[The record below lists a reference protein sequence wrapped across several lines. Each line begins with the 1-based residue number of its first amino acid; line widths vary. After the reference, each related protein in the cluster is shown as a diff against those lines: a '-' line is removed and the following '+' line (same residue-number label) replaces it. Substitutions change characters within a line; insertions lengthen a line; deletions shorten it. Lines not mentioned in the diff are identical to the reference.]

1 MLLNSLPYH
10 LKERVR
16 TLSDHPV
23 REDGECV
30 LYWMHHAVRDHENP
44 ALDVAIHIASTLDIP
59 LLVYQGLA
67 GAHPYNSD
75 RHFTF
80 ILEGAKDVAA
90 RFKERGIRY
99 EFCLGTDASSR
110 SPLYEL
116 GQRAA
121 MVITEEYPAPPFPRW
136 IGRLVD
142 EWATPVWA
150 VDSHCIV
157 PMQNIGRWYSRAYHF
172 RNKIEADAWER
183 AAIEWPEVSTTPPY
197 FSEILPKEGIDWG
210 EMSISERCAQCDI
223 DHSIGPI
230 HHTKGGS
237 TAGYARWDTFL
248 DGGLKLYDKT
258 RNDPTA
264 KQPAGVSRLSAYLHY
279 GHVSPFRIA
288 RDAVRDASSG
298 AQKFLDELL
307 IWRELAFNLCFHNNN
322 VEEASILPQWVQ
334 DSFERHLGDEREA
347 IYSWEELSRSQT
359 ADPLWNLAQQSLR
372 IHGELHNNVRMTWGK
387 AVLQWTD
394 SPQQALD
401 MLLDLNHRYAL
412 DGSDPNSYAG
422 ILWCLGLLD
431 RPFPPE
437 KPILG
442 LVRPRSSSRH
452 QSRIKMDE
460 YERVLARS
468 PRMPSPRVAVI
479 GAGIAGLAA
488 ARTLKDNGFS
498 VALFD
503 RGRKP
508 GGRTASVDISGASID
523 LGAPTLS
530 LKDPRIQPMVTSWRE
545 SGLIQDWQVREAD
558 WSALEQHGDAALQRV
573 IRQVAS
579 PSMRALSLH
588 LAQGLDVHHRTP
600 IVSVKRVDGVWRLKG
615 DASDLG
621 TFDVVLVAGAAP
633 QALKL
638 LGGSEYPF
646 ADTLK
651 TIETAPQWTVGLRF
665 AENLPINADILKDP
679 EGPIG
684 LAIRESSKPGR
695 PPGEYWALHASRK
708 WAADHV
714 EDDSNEVAGTLARI
728 FIDRLGL
735 SSVRPVEVVFH
746 RWRFGRATSTLNTS
760 CHWEEGRQ
768 LGFCGD
774 YFQHPSIEG
783 ALLSGMAV
791 AGRVMG
797 SSNPSSIPELEA
809 QATLFG

>member
-1 MLLNSLPYH
+1 MLLNSLPNH

-16 TLSDHPV
+16 TLSNHPV
-23 REDGECV
+23 REDGEWI

-44 ALDVAIHIASTLDIP
+44 ALDVAIHIASTLNIP

-80 ILEGAKDVAA
+80 ILEGAKDVAD

-99 EFCLGTDASSR
+99 EFYLGPDASSR

-121 MVITEEYPAPPFPRW
+121 MVITEDYPAPPFPRW
-136 IGRLVD
+136 TRRLVD
-142 EWATPVWA
+142 EWTTPVWA

-157 PMQNIGRWYSRAYHF
+157 PMQHIGRWYSRAYHF
-172 RNKIEADAWER
+172 RNKIETDALER
-183 AAIEWPEVSTTPPY
+183 AASEWPELSTNPPY
-197 FSEILPKEGIDWG
+197 FSGVLPEKGIDWG

-248 DGGLKLYDKT
+248 ADGLKGYDKK

-264 KQPAGVSRLSAYLHY
+264 KEPAGVSRLSAYLHY

-307 IWRELAFNLCFHNNN
+307 VWRELAFNLCFHNSN
-322 VEEASILPQWVQ
+322 VTEASILPQWVQ
-334 DSFERHLGDEREA
+334 DSFERHLSDEREA
-347 IYSWEELSRSQT
+347 LYSWEALSRSQT

-387 AVLQWTD
+387 AVLQWTN
-394 SPQQALD
+394 SPQRALD

-442 LVRPRSSSRH
+442 LVRPRSSSSH
-452 QSRIKMDE
+452 QSRINMDE
-460 YERVLARS
+460 YERHLARY
-468 PRMPSPRVAVI
+468 PRMQDPRIAII
-479 GAGIAGLAA
+479 GAGIAGLTA
-488 ARTLKDNGFS
+488 ARTLKDHGFS
-498 VALFD
+498 VTLFD

-508 GGRTASVDISGASID
+508 GGRTASVDISGAGID

-530 LKDPRIQPMVTSWRE
+530 LKDPRIQPLVTSWRE

-558 WSALEQHGDAALQRV
+558 WSSFDQQGNAALQNV

-579 PSMRALSLH
+579 PSMRALSIH
-588 LAQGLDVHHRTP
+588 LAQGLEVKQGST
-600 IVSVKRVDGVWRLKG
+600 IVSLELSDDVWRLQG
-615 DASDLG
+615 EDSDLG
-621 TFDVVLVAGAAP
+621 SFDVVLVAGAAP
-633 QALKL
+633 QAIRL
-638 LGGSEYPF
+638 LGTQDPF
-646 ADTLK
+646 VDTLK
-651 TIETAPQWTVGLRF
+651 TIETASQWTVGLRF
-665 AENLPINADILKDP
+665 GEKLPLDADLLKDP
-679 EGPIG
+679 DGPIG

-695 PPGEYWALHASRK
+695 PPGEYWALHASRR
-708 WAADHV
+708 WAAEHV
-714 EDDSNEVAGTLARI
+714 EEDSNEVASILTRRFL
-728 FIDRLGL
+728 DRLGL
-735 SSVRPVEVVFH
+735 PFNLPVDVVSH
-746 RWRFGRATSTLNTS
+746 RWRFGRTTSPLNAS

-774 YFQHPSIEG
+774 YFRHPSIEG

-791 AGRVMG
+791 AGQVMG
-797 SSNPSSIPELEA
+797 SAKWSSIPERGI
-809 QATLFG
+809 QTTLFS